1 VSALSLKLREFFRGE
16 LVENEP
22 MSRHTSYR
30 IGGPADFYCRPKDEQ
45 DLSKLLRF
53 AGSEG
58 IATLTLGNGTN
69 MLVRDGGIEGM
80 VIHPAFGTFL
90 LDGEELTVGSAASLK
105 ELLEFCVENSLG
117 GIEFMA
123 GIPGS
128 VGGALATNA
137 GAYGRW
143 FGEKIAWFRGVA
155 GDGSILEEKVDS
167 EEFSYRKWE
176 RRRAAVIE
184 AVRIRAMMEK
194 SETVAAR
201 VSEYLE
207 RRRRTQPIGEM
218 SAGSVFKNP
227 EGEHAGALID
237 RAGLRSRRE
246 GDAEI
251 SSVHANFIVNNGGA
265 TAKDVLALIELA
277 RERVFEEFGVE
288 LELEIL
294 VVGRDR

>member
-1 VSALSLKLREFFRGE
+1 MAALSLKLREFFKGE
-16 LVENEP
+16 LVEKEP

-30 IGGPADFYCRPKDEQ
+30 IGGPAEIYCVPKDED
-45 DLSKLLRF
+45 DLSRLLRF
-53 AGSEG
+53 ADAEG
-58 IATLTLGNGTN
+58 IGTLTLGNGTN
-69 MLVRDGGIEGM
+69 VLVRDGGIEGI
-80 VIHPAFGTFL
+80 VIHPAFGTFF
-90 LDGEELTVGSAASLK
+90 LDGDHLTVGSAASLK

-143 FGEKIAWFRGVA
+143 FGERVVWFRGVA
-155 GDGSILEEKVDS
+155 ADGSIMEEGVDS
-167 EEFSYRKWE
+167 REFSYRNWDK
-176 RRRAAVIE
+176 RRSAVIE
-184 AVRIRAMMEK
+184 AVRIAALAEK
-194 SETVAAR
+194 SETVEAR

-207 RRRRTQPIGEM
+207 RRRRTQPTGEM

-237 RAGLRSRRE
+237 RAGLKGRRE

-265 TAKDVLALIELA
+265 TARDVLALIDLA
-277 RERVFEEFGVE
+277 RDRVLEEFGIS